1 MMVVTHTVMSIA
13 LTSMAMGSADP
24 LVLGL
29 AAIAAQLPDVDTS
42 KSVPGRILFPVSHW
56 IEQRFPHRSITHSF
70 LATVLFSLMC
80 LPMLVLGV
88 AYWHALILG
97 YFLGWFGDVF
107 TKSGVTA
114 FYPSA
119 ARLVIPGNPRLRL
132 STRSPAELFVLGVLI
147 LVMITSITINS
158 SGGILRAFNQVLGMS
173 SGAVEIV
180 NAENSR
186 YLLFAHITGTRQ
198 LTSEPVNED
207 FEVIKSL
214 TQNDLLVKDMQ
225 GRLYRAG
232 TTQECQILA
241 SEIHVDRGPAIAAR
255 IQEVVLSDQT
265 VAEALQGIPLDRT
278 YISGAVTLDSAEDL
292 RLANQ
297 PQQFSPITLQTV
309 PWGAVAALESASPNQ
324 VIHALGGYVG
334 NGSLVVRSLRVQS

>member
-13 LTSMAMGSADP
+13 LTSVAMGSADP

-42 KSVPGRILFPVSHW
+42 KSVPGRVLFPVSHW
-56 IEQRFPHRSITHSF
+56 IEQRFSHRSITHSF
-70 LATVLFSLMC
+70 LATVLFGLIC
-80 LPMLVLGV
+80 LPVLIWGV
-88 AYWHALILG
+88 AYWQALTWG

-132 STRSPAELFVLGVLI
+132 STRSPAELFVLGVLL
-147 LVMITSITINS
+147 LVMLLSIAIS
-158 SGGILRAFNQVLGMS
+158 SNGGILRAFNQVLGMS

-186 YLLFAHITGTRQ
+186 YLLFAHITGTRR

-214 TQNDLLVKDMQ
+214 TQSDLLVKDVQ

-232 TTQECQILA
+232 TTQDCQILA
-241 SEIHVDRGPAIAAR
+241 SQIQVDRGPAIAAQIR
-255 IQEVVLSDQT
+255 ELSIDGQT
-265 VAEALQGIPLDRT
+265 IAEALQGIPLERT
-278 YISGAVTLDSAEDL
+278 FISGSVTLEGAEDL
-292 RLANQ
+292 RLVQQ
-297 PQQFSPITLQTV
+297 PQQFSPITLQ
-309 PWGAVAALESASPNQ
+309 PAPGGAIAVLESASPGQ
-324 VIHALGGYVG
+324 VVNAIGEYVG